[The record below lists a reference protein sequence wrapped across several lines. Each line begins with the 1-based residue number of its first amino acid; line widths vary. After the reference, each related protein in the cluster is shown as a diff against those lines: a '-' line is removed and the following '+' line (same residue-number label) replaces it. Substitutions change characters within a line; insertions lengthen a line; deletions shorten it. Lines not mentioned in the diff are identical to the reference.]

1 MTYAHPLL
9 CSRAEKAARGL
20 LLMWW
25 QAVLPDALSE
35 ANLAL
40 NR

>member
-1 MTYAHPLL
+1 ML
-9 CSRAEKAARGL
+9 
-20 LLMWW
+20 W

-40 NR
+40 NRETVQQAEIYVTPITN